1 MNDIKLWFR
10 SFLEGFK
17 SRVQQYAGIRS
28 TSKSEFGIN
37 YLNKISIPFTIPFQF
52 QFHTYCLISTSF
64 SAILL
69 FLLLYYSF

>member
-28 TSKSEFGIN
+28 TSKFEFGIN
-37 YLNKISIPFTIPFQF
+37 YLNKISIPFTIQF
-52 QFHTYCLISTSF
+52 QFHTYCLISASF